1 MNALYVKSRILTLL
15 NRLQETDELHD
26 QIALLIE
33 KTIEP
38 KLLYQGAI
46 INEIHCDI
54 PSSDFLQVL
63 ASYAPNTLEVHY
75 KLREFLRGRD
85 GVLREE
91 ETSENPLILAFN
103 QPLTDDAFF
112 KLLVENH
119 STNSAVYQEYL
130 KIIKAQVFE

>member
-1 MNALYVKSRILTLL
+1 MNALYVKSRIFTLL

-26 QIALLIE
+26 QIAKKIE

-46 INEIHCDI
+46 INEIHCNI
-54 PSSDFLQVL
+54 PSPSFLQVL

-85 GVLREE
+85 GILREE
-91 ETSENPLILAFN
+91 EASENTLIIAFN
-103 QPLTDDAFF
+103 QPLADNTFNLQLA
-112 KLLVENH
+112 ENH
-119 STNSAVYQEYL
+119 EQNTEAYNQYL
-130 KIIKAQVFE
+130 CVLKAQVFE